1 MIAIIAEMPIKEG
14 QMDQAVEAA
23 KAFMEHVK
31 TEEGCLYY
39 TANVDTKNA
48 PNTLVFMERYKDKE
62 AIKIHGESP
71 QFQELFAKVAP
82 LLDGEPV
89 LRRLTEVASI

>member
-31 TEEGCLYY
+31 TEEGCLHY

-48 PNTLVFMERYKDKE
+48 PNTLVFIERYRDKE
-62 AIKIHGESP
+62 ALKVHGESP
-71 QFQELFAKVAP
+71 QFQEFFAKAAT
-82 LLDGEPV
+82 LLDGEPI
-89 LRRLTEVASI
+89 LRRLAEMASI

>member
-23 KAFMEHVK
+23 KEFMEHVK
-31 TEEGCLYY
+31 TEQGCMHY

-48 PNTLVFMERYKDKE
+48 PNTLVFIERYQDKDALK
-62 AIKIHGESP
+62 AHGESP
-71 QFQELFAKVAP
+71 QFQAFFAKAAAM
-82 LLDGEPV
+82 LDGAPV
-89 LRRLTEVASI
+89 LRRLSEVASI